1 MNTDNNIRNGRVDI
15 STPSKHTMYTQPQ
28 QNISHYRDAT
38 TGNWTRTV
46 LSQAFFSQE
55 NILIVHNGI
64 RVGVYKLSGNKHI
77 IGNQSIEN
85 LKIIM
90 RSVFLDRAKFI
101 KNQVTKEIEYL
112 NNIVLQQCIP
122 QILSEIRSYTK
133 YKEDVSTLA
142 VPICNPK
149 SDNIKGNNSLEL
161 KPFF

>member
-1 MNTDNNIRNGRVDI
+1 MNSDHNIRNGRVDI
-15 STPSKHTMYTQPQ
+15 TIPNTSASYIQSNH
-28 QNISHYRDAT
+28 NISHYRDAT

-55 NILIVHNGI
+55 NIQIIHNGI
-64 RVGVYKLSGNKHI
+64 RAGVYKLSGNKHI

-90 RSVFLDRAKFI
+90 RSVFFDHAKFL

-112 NNIVLQQCIP
+112 NHLVLQQCIP
-122 QILSEIRSYTK
+122 QILNEIISYTK

-142 VPICNPK
+142 VPICQPK